1 MNTKNESKDILIIIL
16 LIIALFIIG
25 IYIGASLQ
33 KDATLNRAKSYGE
46 TDIYTYEQV
55 EFIILAN
62 N

>member
-1 MNTKNESKDILIIIL
+1 MNTKNELKDVLIIVVL
-16 LIIALFIIG
+16 LIALFITG

-46 TDIYTYEQV
+46 TDVYTYEQV